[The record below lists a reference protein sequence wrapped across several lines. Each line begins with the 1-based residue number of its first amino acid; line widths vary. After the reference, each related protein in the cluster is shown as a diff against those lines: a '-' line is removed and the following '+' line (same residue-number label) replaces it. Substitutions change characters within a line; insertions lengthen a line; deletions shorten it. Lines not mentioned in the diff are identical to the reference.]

1 MRSAPDPFDCR
12 DRRSALRR
20 QHEHGRARLFLRL
33 RLGLGLA
40 FGLSLLGAADPP
52 ARAAD
57 GGDDAS
63 AARTASD
70 PATGP
75 RESVEKASPA
85 DRDADAD
92 ADDVD
97 EDDRGPVVRRLRW
110 HGVEAF
116 DEDELEERILTTAQP
131 WLRLRFWRP
140 KRRLDEFDLEED
152 RERIAEAYREIG
164 YFKTEVEARVLP
176 AGEDGVEVEIEVDE
190 GPRVELQHWSLEIVS
205 QDRDGDGAEAPTRA
219 EIERL
224 RDHVAFVPGQP
235 FGSRLY
241 RERREAL
248 LYQSAELGFPSAR
261 IRGGA
266 TVDPDAST
274 ARVDWTLVL
283 GPRTY
288 IGSVVISGLERI
300 EEKIVRRDLAIASG
314 DRFSP
319 SAIEESERRLIETD
333 LFRSVAIGRSV
344 GTEAAESGGQTE
356 RERQAESGGQAE
368 SEGQA
373 EGQAEGESTG
383 RMALE
388 VRVEEMPP
396 RSLRASIGFGT
407 QDGPRGELGL
417 DWRNFLGGGRRFRAR
432 VFGSFL
438 DAGVETSL
446 AQPHLFGGRGRLDLS
461 VAALRQARP
470 GYDAFVTGATGLLTL
485 RAERDSPWSLVVGPG
500 YELADIT
507 DFNLDVGRSLRG
519 PRNSVVVNTFTL
531 LRYDRVDRPIDPRR
545 GLRVE
550 LGNEL
555 GGHPIGSDLDYHRWN
570 LDLRGYQ
577 PIGPVVV
584 ATRFS
589 ATTLDPIGA
598 GLSDVPLTRRLYAG
612 GTNSIRGFDFQ
623 KLGPTDAGNEP
634 IGGLS
639 RMEMGMELRVPV
651 WKRVGLVGFVDA
663 GDVQLDPW
671 TWRFDDLRVSAGPG
685 LRIDTPV
692 GPLRL
697 DAGFL
702 LNRPDFGDPW
712 RIHLSVGQAF

>member
-1 MRSAPDPFDCR
+1 MADAGSRSSVGVADSVVAAGPTEPTEPSGPGDTGDTG
-12 DRRSALRR
+12 DR
-20 QHEHGRARLFLRL
+20 E
-33 RLGLGLA
+33 
-40 FGLSLLGAADPP
+40 
-52 ARAAD
+52 
-57 GGDDAS
+57 
-63 AARTASD
+63 
-70 PATGP
+70 
-75 RESVEKASPA
+75 SPA
-85 DRDADAD
+85 DPASEEE
-92 ADDVD
+92 

-110 HGVEAF
+110 YGVEAF
-116 DEDELEERILTTAQP
+116 DEDELEERILTTAEP

-140 KRRLDEFDLEED
+140 KRRLDEFELEED
-152 RERIAEAYREIG
+152 RERIAAAYREIG
-164 YFKTEVEARVLP
+164 YFQTTVEARALP
-176 AGEDGVEVEIEVDE
+176 VDDEGVEVEIEVEE
-190 GPRVELQHWSLEIVS
+190 GPRVALQDWTLEIVS
-205 QDRDGDGAEAPTRA
+205 PTGIGLDSLSRA
-219 EIERL
+219 EIGSL
-224 RDHVAFVPGQP
+224 RKHVAFTPGQP
-235 FGSRLY
+235 FGSKLY

-248 LYQSAELGFPSAR
+248 LYESAELGFPSAR
-261 IRGGA
+261 IQGGA
-266 TVDPDAST
+266 AVDPDAGT
-274 ARVDWTLVL
+274 ARVDWTLTL
-283 GPRTY
+283 GPRTF
-288 IGSVVISGLERI
+288 IDSIAISGLDRI
-300 EEKIVRRDLAIASG
+300 EEEIVQRELTIASG

-319 SAIEESERRLIETD
+319 SAIEESERRLVETG
-333 LFRSVAIGRSV
+333 LFRSVAIGRPIA
-344 GTEAAESGGQTE
+344 TEAAE
-356 RERQAESGGQAE
+356 A
-368 SEGQA
+368 
-373 EGQAEGESTG
+373 G
-383 RMALE
+383 RMERLDLE

-396 RSLRASIGFGT
+396 RSLRASIGYGT

-432 VFGSFL
+432 IFGSFL

-446 AQPHLFGGRGRLDLS
+446 AQPHLFGGRGQLDLS
-461 VAALRQARP
+461 LTALRQSRP

-519 PRNSVVVNTFTL
+519 PRQSVIVNAFTL
-531 LRYDRVDRPIDPRR
+531 VRYERVDRAIDPRR
-545 GLRVE
+545 GIRFE

-577 PIGPVVV
+577 PIGPVV
-584 ATRFS
+584 AAARFS

-612 GTNSIRGFDFQ
+612 GANSIRGFAFQ

-639 RMEMGMELRVPV
+639 RMEMGVEVRVPV
-651 WKRVGLVGFVDA
+651 WKRFGLVGFVDA
-663 GDVQLDPW
+663 GDVQLDAW

-702 LNRPDFGDPW
+702 LNRPSFGDPW

>member
-1 MRSAPDPFDCR
+1 M
-12 DRRSALRR
+12 
-20 QHEHGRARLFLRL
+20 
-33 RLGLGLA
+33 
-40 FGLSLLGAADPP
+40 SLLGAAAVPEPEVDAGNGSSAAPD
-52 ARAAD
+52 AAD
-57 GGDDAS
+57 
-63 AARTASD
+63 
-70 PATGP
+70 PAEETRDERFP
-75 RESVEKASPA
+75 VDRAVEE
-85 DRDADAD
+85 
-92 ADDVD
+92 
-97 EDDRGPVVRRLRW
+97 EDQGPVVRRLRW
-110 HGVEAF
+110 YGVEAF
-116 DEDELEERILTTAQP
+116 DEDELEERILTAAQP
-131 WLRLRFWRP
+131 WIRLRFWRP
-140 KRRLDEFDLEED
+140 KRRLDEFELEED
-152 RERIAEAYREIG
+152 RERIAAAYREIG

-176 AGEDGVEVEIEVDE
+176 VDDDRVDVEIEVDE
-190 GPRVELQHWSLEIVS
+190 GPRVELQDWALEIVS
-205 QDRDGDGAEAPTRA
+205 QASGQAGGAAPDALSQA

-224 RDHVAFVPGQP
+224 RGHVDFVPGQP
-235 FGSRLY
+235 FGSKLY

-248 LYQSAELGFPSAR
+248 LYESAELGFPSAH

-266 TVDPDAST
+266 TVDPDAGT

-283 GPRTY
+283 GPRTF
-288 IGSVVISGLERI
+288 IGSVAVSGLERI
-300 EEKIVRRDLAIASG
+300 EREIVQRELAIEAG

-319 SAIEESERRLIETD
+319 SAIEESERRLIATD
-333 LFRSVAIGRSV
+333 LFRSVAIGKAM
-344 GTEAAESGGQTE
+344 GEALATEGAED
-356 RERQAESGGQAE
+356 
-368 SEGQA
+368 
-373 EGQAEGESTG
+373 AEGESID
-383 RMALE
+383 RIDLE

-432 VFGSFL
+432 IFGSFL

-446 AQPHLFGGRGRLDLS
+446 SQPHLFGGRGRLDLS
-461 VAALRQARP
+461 VTALRQSRP

-485 RAERDSPWSLVVGPG
+485 RSERDSPWSLVVGPG

-507 DFNLDVGRSLRG
+507 DFNLDVGRQLRG

-545 GLRVE
+545 GLRFE

-577 PIGPVVV
+577 PVGPVVV

-598 GLSDVPLTRRLYAG
+598 GLADVPLTRRLYSG

-639 RMEMGMELRVPV
+639 RMEMGIELRVPV
-651 WKRVGLVGFVDA
+651 WKRIGLVGFVDA
-663 GDVQLDPW
+663 GDVQLEPW
-671 TWRFDDLRVSAGPG
+671 TWRFDELRASAGPG

-697 DAGFL
+697 DVGFL
-702 LNRPDFGDPW
+702 LNRPSFGDPW

>member
-1 MRSAPDPFDCR
+1 
-12 DRRSALRR
+12 
-20 QHEHGRARLFLRL
+20 
-33 RLGLGLA
+33 
-40 FGLSLLGAADPP
+40 
-52 ARAAD
+52 
-57 GGDDAS
+57 
-63 AARTASD
+63 
-70 PATGP
+70 
-75 RESVEKASPA
+75 
-85 DRDADAD
+85 
-92 ADDVD
+92 VD

-164 YFKTEVEARVLP
+164 YFRTEVETRVLP
-176 AGEDGVEVEIEVDE
+176 AGDDRVEVEIEVDE
-190 GPRVELQHWSLEIVS
+190 GPRIELQDWTLEIVS
-205 QDRDGDGAEAPTRA
+205 PDGGGAEAPTRA

-224 RDHVAFVPGQP
+224 RDQVAFVPGQP
-235 FGSRLY
+235 FGSKLY

-248 LYQSAELGFPSAR
+248 LYESAELGFPSAR

-266 TVDPDAST
+266 TVDPDTGT
-274 ARVDWTLVL
+274 ARVDWTLAL

-300 EEKIVRRDLAIASG
+300 EEDIVQRDLAVASG

-319 SAIEESERRLIETD
+319 SAIEKSERRLIETG
-333 LFRSVAIGRSV
+333 LFRSVAIGRAV
-344 GTEAAESGGQTE
+344 GTEETATEAETETETETE
-356 RERQAESGGQAE
+356 RESD
-368 SEGQA
+368 
-373 EGQAEGESTG
+373 STD
-383 RMALE
+383 RMKLE

-417 DWRNFLGGGRRFRAR
+417 DWRNFFGGGRRFRAR
-432 VFGSFL
+432 IFGSFL

-461 VAALRQARP
+461 VTALRQLRP
-470 GYDAFVTGATGLLTL
+470 SYDAFVTGATGLLTL
-485 RAERDSPWSLVVGPG
+485 RAERDSPWSLVIGPG

-507 DFNLDVGRSLRG
+507 DFDLDVGRQLRG
-519 PRNSVVVNTFTL
+519 PRNSVIVNAFTL
-531 LRYDRVDRPIDPRR
+531 VRYDRVDRPIDPRR
-545 GLRVE
+545 GVRVE

-570 LDLRGYQ
+570 LDLRSYQ

-612 GTNSIRGFDFQ
+612 GTNSVRGFDFQ

-639 RMEMGMELRVPV
+639 RMEMGIELRVPV
-651 WKRVGLVGFVDA
+651 WKRIGLVGFVDA
-663 GDVQLDPW
+663 GDVQLDTW
-671 TWRFDDLRVSAGPG
+671 TWRFDELRASAGPG

-697 DAGFL
+697 DVGFL
-702 LNRPDFGDPW
+702 LNRPSFGDPW